1 MQKKVEIIIYG
12 FKYNKT
18 EERRTIVKN
27 ELNNKK
33 NGRIIDITKSFALV
47 TPEIISLLFLEMC
60 VIYG

>member
-12 FKYNKT
+12 FKYNNT
-18 EERRTIVKN
+18 EDRRTIVKI

-47 TPEIISLLFLEMC
+47 TPEIISLLFLDM
-60 VIYG
+60 